1 MKKQIKQSIEFHKKI
16 DAMEK
21 AIFKFDVDPTKNVE
35 LDERLKTIYVN
46 LQEIKTL
53 IYDDKIL
60 YRGNK

>member
-1 MKKQIKQSIEFHKKI
+1 MKNQIKQRIEFHKKI

-35 LDERLKTIYVN
+35 LDERLKKIYVN

>member
-46 LQEIKTL
+46 L
-53 IYDDKIL
+53 
-60 YRGNK
+60 

>member
-1 MKKQIKQSIEFHKKI
+1 MTKQIKQSIEFHKKI
-16 DAMEK
+16 DGMEK

>member
-1 MKKQIKQSIEFHKKI
+1 MTNQIKQSIEFHKKI
-16 DAMEK
+16 DSMEK

-60 YRGNK
+60 YRGDK

>member
-1 MKKQIKQSIEFHKKI
+1 
-16 DAMEK
+16 MEK

-35 LDERLKTIYVN
+35 LDERLKKIYVN

-60 YRGNK
+60 YRGVE

>member
-1 MKKQIKQSIEFHKKI
+1 
-16 DAMEK
+16 MEK

-35 LDERLKTIYVN
+35 LDERLKAIYVN